1 LGMVVVGLEETEGGK
16 RWREKGRG
24 DKGGLV

>member
-1 LGMVVVGLEETEGGK
+1 VGLEETEGGK